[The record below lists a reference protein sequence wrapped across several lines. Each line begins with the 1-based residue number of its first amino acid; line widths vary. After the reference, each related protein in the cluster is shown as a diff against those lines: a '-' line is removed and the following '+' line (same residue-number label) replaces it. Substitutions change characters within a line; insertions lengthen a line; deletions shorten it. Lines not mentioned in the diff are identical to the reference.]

1 MMYVCLSQAVC
12 PSLSTFLSVCLSVC
26 LSIGLPVC
34 RSACLRLSVCL
45 SVCLSDQAQAG
56 CLSVTVGLSDSVC
69 VCVCLQVSV
78 CLSVF
83 LSFSVVCLSVT
94 SFCPSFCLFQT
105 PSHSIGP
112 LWAPAT
118 AALWPLFHWHVRGP
132 VRVARGSSCGWHS
145 VLTSDSDRPLT
156 VARYRDRRRLC
167 RIGLRR

>member
-1 MMYVCLSQAVC
+1 MYVCLSQAVC
-12 PSLSTFLSVCLSVC
+12 LSTFLSVCMSVC

-105 PSHSIGP
+105 PSHSIG
-112 LWAPAT
+112 L
-118 AALWPLFHWHVRGP
+118 
-132 VRVARGSSCGWHS
+132 SSCGHQ
-145 VLTSDSDRPLT
+145 RPRRSGHCSTGTCAVRSESRAAAHAAGT
-156 VARYRDRRRLC
+156 VYSLPTL
-167 RIGLRR
+167 IGLSPWHGTVTGADSAGLA

>member
-1 MMYVCLSQAVC
+1 MYVCLRLSVC
-12 PSLSTFLSVCLSVC
+12 LPSCLSVCLSACLLVCRSACLPVSGCLSVCLSVC
-26 LSIGLPVC
+26 LTRLRRVVC
-34 RSACLRLSVCL
+34 LSRSVCQTLSATVCVSVFKFLSVCL
-45 SVCLSDQAQAG
+45 SFKV
-56 CLSVTVGLSDSVC
+56 
-69 VCVCLQVSV
+69 
-78 CLSVF
+78 

-105 PSHSIGP
+105 PSHSIGL